1 MSINYLLHESPV
13 GYAVF
18 EVISQPDTIG
28 SRLKEVQ
35 NSIEVFSLTPKF
47 GEFDK
52 LMECRTFQNLE
63 N

>member
-1 MSINYLLHESPV
+1 MFIDYLLHESPV

-35 NSIEVFSLTPKF
+35 NSIEVFSLNPRIRQA
-47 GEFDK
+47 D
-52 LMECRTFQNLE
+52 RV
-63 N
+63 

>member
-35 NSIEVFSLTPKF
+35 NSIEVFEIESEIWRIRLR
-47 GEFDK
+47 G
-52 LMECRTFQNLE
+52 CRTLQSSE

>member
-18 EVISQPDTIG
+18 GVISQPDTIG

-35 NSIEVFSLTPKF
+35 NSIEVFELDS
-47 GEFDK
+47 EVWRIRRAD
-52 LMECRTFQNLE
+52 RV
-63 N
+63 

>member
-35 NSIEVFSLTPKF
+35 NSIEVIEIES
-47 GEFDK
+47 EIWRIRQA
-52 LMECRTFQNLE
+52 ERV
-63 N
+63 

>member
-35 NSIEVFSLTPKF
+35 NSIEVSEIESELWRIRQA
-47 GEFDK
+47 E
-52 LMECRTFQNLE
+52 RV
-63 N
+63 

>member
-28 SRLKEVQ
+28 GRLKEVQ
-35 NSIEVFSLTPKF
+35 NSIEVFQLNS
-47 GEFDK
+47 EFWRIRQTDGV
-52 LMECRTFQNLE
+52 
-63 N
+63 

>member
-35 NSIEVFSLTPKF
+35 SSIEVF
-47 GEFDK
+47 E
-52 LMECRTFQNLE
+52 LE
-63 N
+63 SELWRNRQADRV

>member
-35 NSIEVFSLTPKF
+35 KSIEVFEIES
-47 GEFDK
+47 EIWRIRQA
-52 LMECRTFQNLE
+52 ERV
-63 N
+63 